1 MTDQSRVWK
10 VLVMLLASMTVGTVV
25 LMSLGNTPPVSGA
38 FSLSS
43 YYKLTPMSKVIAST
57 ITPHADRWEQIEIT
71 YSKTRYGDIEYLANL
86 DGHDAASLNAHF
98 VVCNGLGDDVSDG
111 QILSTER
118 WQKQQSAQPQW
129 NWGHPEKTI
138 SIVIVANPPLTPETD
153 YQMSRVK
160 ALVEAL
166 SHRFGIRSNHNHI
179 RHNSPSI
186 SE

>member
-38 FSLSS
+38 FSLAS
-43 YYKLTPMSKVIAST
+43 YYRLTPMSKVIRSRNAQRT
-57 ITPHADRWEQIEIT
+57 DRWEQIEIT
-71 YSKTRYGDIEYLANL
+71 YSKTRYGDIEYLATL

-98 VVCNGLGDDVSDG
+98 VVCNGLGNDISDG

-118 WQKQQSAQPQW
+118 WQLQQSAQPQW

-138 SIVIVANPPLTPETD
+138 SIIIVANPPLTPETG
-153 YQMSRVK
+153 YQVSRVTE
-160 ALVEAL
+160 LVEAL
-166 SHRFGIRSNHNHI
+166 SYRFSIRTNHNHI
-179 RHNSPSI
+179 RHNSPRS